1 MDPGENFM
9 GRSVADDMGPVAV
22 PRHRAAAVCLDDRG
36 RGGVAHSEAAEPELW
51 ISSVCFWHAPN
62 GVWHDDF
69 ADFDLWLRQNIGS
82 QT

>member
-1 MDPGENFM
+1 MLEKVPDETTIPSSATGW
-9 GRSVADDMGPVAV
+9 SAADWRTSCIRDHLAE
-22 PRHRAAAVCLDDRG
+22 RG
-36 RGGVAHSEAAEPELW
+36 VLLKKPELW
-51 ISSVCFWHAPN
+51 ISSVFFWNAPN